1 MRLYLIYC
9 YRLLKIAVSVIYV
22 IKRKKMEN
30 IRQSI
35 ENMNEIYKPLIMP
48 EENNAEDDQLLSVDS
63 TFLQGIPKS
72 PKKLPKLKAN
82 LNSGNWQVSF
92 IIEFTIIVRHL
103 SIQINMQL

>member
-1 MRLYLIYC
+1 
-9 YRLLKIAVSVIYV
+9 
-22 IKRKKMEN
+22 MEN

-92 IIEFTIIVRHL
+92 IIEVTIILRHY
-103 SIQINMQL
+103 SFINSNKYATLTIYIANTNIFGTYR

>member
-1 MRLYLIYC
+1 
-9 YRLLKIAVSVIYV
+9 
-22 IKRKKMEN
+22 MEN

-48 EENNAEDDQLLSVDS
+48 EENNAADDQLLSVDS

-92 IIEFTIIVRHL
+92 IIEVYNYTKITL
-103 SIQINMQL
+103 LPIQTNMQL

>member
-1 MRLYLIYC
+1 
-9 YRLLKIAVSVIYV
+9 
-22 IKRKKMEN
+22 MEN

-48 EENNAEDDQLLSVDS
+48 EESSAADDQLLSVDS

-82 LNSGNWQVSF
+82 FNSGNWQVSF
-92 IIEFTIIVRHL
+92 INEFTIILRIFGNTL
-103 SIQINMQL
+103 SSIQINMQL